1 MEWFVIGLFY
11 SYKCIGTWVR
21 REEAG
26 ELKMTQV
33 GGARISVYPVV
44 LGMVGQFGYNAV
56 PLSQQ
61 MLTLSI

>member
-11 SYKCIGTWVR
+11 SYKCIGTWMR

-26 ELKMTQV
+26 ELKITQV
-33 GGARISVYPVV
+33 GGARIFVSLVV
-44 LGMVGQFGYNAV
+44 LGVVDHFGYNAV
-56 PLSQQ
+56 PFSQE